1 MKGHEVVPR
10 GLWVTEGQ
18 VREVCADRYALT
30 IKYTISRISALDSNK
45 AIHLS
50 KIILQSLLLVFA
62 LIPTESKEIR
72 VVSIIGDKL

>member
-1 MKGHEVVPR
+1 M
-10 GLWVTEGQ
+10 
-18 VREVCADRYALT
+18 CADLYALT

-50 KIILQSLLLVFA
+50 KIIPESLLFVFA

-72 VVSIIGDKL
+72 VVLLVYKLEKCRGIENYNI